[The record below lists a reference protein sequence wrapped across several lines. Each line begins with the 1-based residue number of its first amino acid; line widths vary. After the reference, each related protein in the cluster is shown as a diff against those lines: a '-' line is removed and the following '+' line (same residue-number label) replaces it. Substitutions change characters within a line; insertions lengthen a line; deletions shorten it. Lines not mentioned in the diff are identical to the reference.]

1 MLTDT
6 EHFALFGTLSREDQG
21 RRLGAGALEATLK
34 DGNLATIRY
43 LGHEVLRAIAFLV
56 RDRDWGTC
64 APAISDL
71 VIDEADDHFRLTYT
85 AVFTA
90 PTGARLPPTAC
101 SSVRRSIASRRRP
114 AAAGPIARRSPTST
128 PPPAPPSRRHASA
141 AA

>member
-56 RDRDWGTC
+56 RDRDW
-64 APAISDL
+64 ADL
-71 VIDEADDHFRLTYT
+71 TVAGRFWQVTMTQHLVDY
-85 AVFTA
+85 V
-90 PTGARLPPTAC
+90 GAHLDA
-101 SSVRRSIASRRRP
+101 RRP
-114 AAAGPIARRSPTST
+114 S
-128 PPPAPPSRRHASA
+128 
-141 AA
+141 